1 MISPVFETPLLL
13 VERDI
18 RVLVASDL
26 HLGLEFE
33 LWLCGMSIPSQ
44 TERLLGKLKDYLND
58 IKPDHLVLLGDI
70 KHNVPRTSWQEKQE
84 VPNFLKALSSETM
97 VEIVLGNHDVGLADM
112 APLGVKV
119 HDSSGFVLDGVGY
132 FHGHTWPDQ
141 KLFESDALV
150 AGHIHPAVRLRD
162 PLGCALTRP
171 AWIRANLLPH
181 ILESHYGRKVS
192 ALEMI
197 LVPAFNALCGGL
209 PLNQPS
215 EEERGPIL
223 ALADLDQARVYLLD
237 GTNLGR
243 LGEIKDYDGNPEQE
257 RLYPETGRSRR
268 RRHEVE

>member
-1 MISPVFETPLLL
+1 LISPVFEMPLLL

-44 TERLLGKLKDYLND
+44 TERLLGRLKVYLND
-58 IKPDHLVLLGDI
+58 IKPDHLVLLGDV

-84 VPNFLKALSSETM
+84 VPNFLKALSRETT
-97 VEIVLGNHDVGLADM
+97 VDIVLGNHDGGLADM
-112 APLGVKV
+112 APIGIKV
-119 HDSSGFVLDGVGY
+119 HESSGFVLDGIGY

-141 KLFESDALV
+141 KLFESEALV

-171 AWIRANLLPH
+171 AWIRAKLLPN
-181 ILESHYGRKVS
+181 ILESQYGRKSS
-192 ALEMI
+192 ALEVI

-209 PLNQPS
+209 PLNQS
-215 EEERGPIL
+215 IEEERGPII
-223 ALADLDQARVYLLD
+223 ALTDLDQARVYLLD

-243 LGEIKDYDGNPEQE
+243 LSEIKDYDGNSKQR
-257 RLYPETGRSRR
+257 RLYPEARRSRR

>member
-1 MISPVFETPLLL
+1 MISPVFEMPLLL

-33 LWLCGMSIPSQ
+33 LLLCGMSIPSQ
-44 TERLLGKLKDYLND
+44 TERLLGQLKDCLND

-84 VPNFLKALSSETM
+84 VPNFLKALSSETI
-97 VEIVLGNHDVGLADM
+97 VDIVLGNHDGGLADM

-141 KLFESDALV
+141 RLFESEALV
-150 AGHIHPAVRLRD
+150 AGHIHPAVRFRD
-162 PLGCALTRP
+162 PLGCTLTRP
-171 AWIRANLLPH
+171 AWIRANLLPG
-181 ILESHYGRKVS
+181 ILESHYRRKIS
-192 ALEMI
+192 ALELI
-197 LVPAFNALCGGL
+197 LIPAFNALCGGL
-209 PLNQPS
+209 PLNQPI
-215 EEERGPIL
+215 EEERGPII

-243 LGEIKDYDGNPEQE
+243 LGEIKDYAGKPKQE
-257 RLYPETGRSRR
+257 RLYPEVGRSRR